1 MLRKL
6 RIKDWF
12 HSLLGD
18 CRFALRQIRKSPV
31 FAAVAVL
38 TLALGIGSS
47 TAIFSVIDGILL
59 HPYPY
64 KNAER
69 LATIRVFS
77 ADQFRAWRFPA
88 RAFVDFKEHNHSFED
103 MFGLVYRE
111 LRFTKADT
119 TEKLLGGSVSSG
131 TFESLGIPALFGRAL
146 TAEDYKPGAAPV
158 FVVSYSLWTKL
169 FNRDPKVL

>member
-59 HPYPY
+59 HLRIPDH
-64 KNAER
+64 
-69 LATIRVFS
+69 
-77 ADQFRAWRFPA
+77 ADQRSDRMP
-88 RAFVDFKEHNHSFED
+88 
-103 MFGLVYRE
+103 
-111 LRFTKADT
+111 
-119 TEKLLGGSVSSG
+119 SVSLQ
-131 TFESLGIPALFGRAL
+131 ECRAV
-146 TAEDYKPGAAPV
+146 G
-158 FVVSYSLWTKL
+158 
-169 FNRDPKVL
+169 NN